1 MFGGKLNHESE
12 FYISGL
18 NLSGIE
24 SIDISYAQQNSIIK
38 PIGFSKG
45 ISVVNGE
52 PQKSLSITRNLLYQD
67 PILNYTGDIAMDGSI
82 NYGEYCYGFKK
93 GYLTEYMVNCAIGA
107 VPRVST
113 NVVILDE
120 LTQSSNSIGNT
131 IHPNI
136 YIPNQGS
143 ISMSCDN
150 SSTNRVI
157 GFDYS
162 IKCNRKAFFTIGSE
176 LPKQISLIP
185 PLEYSASV
193 QIEIDN
199 AFLQDSENYLSDREN
214 KTVSFSIRGRN
225 DQLIQNLMIPKA
237 SLVSEQIN
245 ASSDGL
251 LRLTL
256 NYIGHS

>member
-18 NLSGIE
+18 KLSGIE
-24 SIDISYAQQNSIIK
+24 SVDISYAQQNGVIK

-45 ISVVNGE
+45 LSIVNGE
-52 PQKSLSITRNLLYQD
+52 PQKSLSLTRNLLYQD
-67 PILNYTGDIAMDGSI
+67 PILNYTGDLAMDGSI

-107 VPRVST
+107 IPRVSV
-113 NVVILDE
+113 NAVILDE
-120 LTQSSNSIGNT
+120 LTRSSNSIGNIT
-131 IHPNI
+131 HPNI
-136 YIPNQGS
+136 HIPNQGS
-143 ISMSCDN
+143 ISMRCDN
-150 SSTNRVI
+150 STTNRVI

-176 LPKQISLIP
+176 LPQEVLLIP

-193 QIEIDN
+193 QIEIDD
-199 AFLQDSENYLSDREN
+199 AFLQDSDNYLSNREN
-214 KTVSFSIRGRN
+214 KTVSFSVSGRN
-225 DQLIQNLMIPKA
+225 NQSIQNLTIPKA
-237 SLVSEQIN
+237 SLISEQIN

>member
-1 MFGGKLNHESE
+1 MFNAKLNHECE

-18 NLSGIE
+18 RLSGVE
-24 SIDISYAQQNSIIK
+24 SVDISYSQQNNIIK

-45 ISVVNGE
+45 ISVANGE
-52 PQKSLSITRNLLYQD
+52 PQKSLSVTRNLLYQD
-67 PILNYTGDIAMDGSI
+67 PILNYTGNIAMDGSI
-82 NYGEYCYGFKK
+82 NYENHSYGFKK
-93 GYLTEYMVNCAIGA
+93 GYLSEYIVNCAVGSI
-107 VPRVST
+107 PKVSI
-113 NVVILDE
+113 NAIILDE
-120 LTQSSNSIGNT
+120 LKSSSNSFGN
-131 IHPNI
+131 IQHPNI

-176 LPKQISLIP
+176 LPEEVLLIP

-193 QIEIDN
+193 QIEIDD
-199 AFLQDSENYLSDREN
+199 AFLQDSDNYLSNREN
-214 KTVSFSIRGRN
+214 KTVTFSISGRN
-225 DQLIQNLMIPKA
+225 NQLIQNLTLPKA